1 MFPRLQTLILCNVH
15 DMDDDLEPYL
25 TIIPFIQTLTIENC
39 SLNKLSTLIFSKLLG
54 HGQTSQLKR
63 FNLHS
68 YHRINRITFHEPIPS
83 FYQVQYSLIYL
94 RIYMQ
99 DFISLKNLLQFLPN
113 LLTLGK
119 LSYSFV

>member
-15 DMDDDLEPYL
+15 DIDDDLEPYL

-39 SLNKLSTLIFSKLLG
+39 SLNKLSTLICSKLLG
-54 HGQTSQLKR
+54 HGKTSQLKR
-63 FNLHS
+63 FNLQS
-68 YHRINRITFHEPIPS
+68 YHQMNFTTFHESISS

-99 DFISLKNLLQFLPN
+99 DFISLKNFLQFLPN